1 MEKFKTLKDHV
12 YDYIAEHIRDGSIQ
26 PGQRINENVICENL
40 SISRTPVREA
50 LIQLSAEG
58 ILDSQTRKGFTI
70 KPMTEEDIRQI
81 YQVLGVLDGYSAK
94 LSCSRLTEQDFT
106 NLEFYIGTMDLAIQ
120 TGNFEM
126 YYKQQETFHNT
137 YIDQCGNDV
146 LIETISKTRNKLLK
160 KGFTTRSD
168 KALKDVFY
176 STNEEHRKILSLL
189 KEKNQDVL
197 FTYIAET
204 HWKPVYASYDVII

>member
-26 PGQRINENVICENL
+26 PGQRINENIICENL

-50 LIQLSAEG
+50 LIQLAAEG
-58 ILDSQTRKGFTI
+58 ILDSQSRKGFTI
-70 KPMTEEDIRQI
+70 KSMSEENIRQI
-81 YQVLGVLDGYSAK
+81 YQVLGILDGYAAT
-94 LSCSRLTEQDFT
+94 LSCEQLTERDFT
-106 NLEFYIGTMDLAIQ
+106 DLEFYIGTMDLAVQ

-126 YYKQQETFHNT
+126 YYKQQETFHNA
-137 YIDQCGNDV
+137 YIEKCGNDV

-160 KGFTTRSD
+160 KGYAAHADDT
-168 KALKDVFY
+168 LKDVFY

-189 KEKNQDVL
+189 REKNKAAL
-197 FTYIAET
+197 FTYISET